1 VVFTWRG
8 QAVWREEKVMRLA
21 APVLMVAA
29 LILGFPAGA
38 AFAARDECVPG
49 STCMGS
55 GTDDHLKGTRGE
67 DRILAR
73 GGRDFVDARGGSDT
87 VFGGGGADGDEFVA
101 GGLFGDS
108 PKMSADSNHD
118 GNDTLYGGDG
128 RDLLYGFGGS
138 DVLSGGSGADYI
150 MAGEYRTGRSHPGV
164 ATSRNPG
171 VDMVTAGDGADHIEA
186 VDRHRDIID
195 CGDGVDAVWFD
206 VKLDVVSSNC
216 ERRNFI
222 FG

>member
-1 VVFTWRG
+1 
-8 QAVWREEKVMRLA
+8 MRLA
-21 APVLMVAA
+21 TPVLMVATLVLA
-29 LILGFPAGA
+29 FPAGA
-38 AFAARDECVPG
+38 AFAARDECVPERR
-49 STCMGS
+49 CVGS
-55 GTDDHLKGTRGE
+55 GSDDHLEGTRGD

-73 GGRDFVDARGGSDT
+73 GGRDFVDARGGSDK
-87 VFGGGGADGDEFVA
+87 VVGGGGADGDEFVA

-108 PKMSADSNHD
+108 PKMSADSNRD

-138 DVLSGGSGADYI
+138 DVLIGGGGADYI
-150 MAGEYRTGRSHPGV
+150 MAGEYRMGRGRPGV
-164 ATSRNPG
+164 ETSKNPG
-171 VDMVTAGDGADHIEA
+171 VDVITAGDGGDHIEA
-186 VDRHRDIID
+186 VDRHRDIIN

-206 VKLDVVSSNC
+206 VKLDVVSSDC